1 MSLRWIALGAA
12 GMLAA
17 GCQSQT
23 PDYNAAALAGLRP
36 AQYCEA
42 SLPFFGH
49 YRMIGARE
57 AGVMFQPA
65 DGRIILR
72 NDGGWCTIRHTFA
85 YEGLVLTAPM
95 TLTVSPQHGNVV
107 LGASGGQLRLAY
119 QPAAGYVGPDF
130 FEARL
135 ASPVPET
142 IPVHVVVQP

>member
-49 YRMIGARE
+49 YRMIGAR
-57 AGVMFQPA
+57 
-65 DGRIILR
+65 DSLNSTHSRSRI
-72 NDGGWCTIRHTFA
+72 
-85 YEGLVLTAPM
+85 
-95 TLTVSPQHGNVV
+95 
-107 LGASGGQLRLAY
+107 LACGK
-119 QPAAGYVGPDF
+119 PF
-130 FEARL
+130 
-135 ASPVPET
+135 
-142 IPVHVVVQP
+142 